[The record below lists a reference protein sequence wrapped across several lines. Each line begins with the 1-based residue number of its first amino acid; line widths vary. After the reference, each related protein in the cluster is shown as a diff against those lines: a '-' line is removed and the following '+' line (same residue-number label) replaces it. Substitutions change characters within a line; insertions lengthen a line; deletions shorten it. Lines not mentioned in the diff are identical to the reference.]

1 MLFPTVTFAVFFA
14 VVLPVNWLLMPHPR
28 WWRPFMIAASY
39 VFYGFWD
46 WHFVFL
52 LAGSTLFNQAC
63 AVAVQRAVADRWRR
77 VWVGVAVAG
86 NLALL
91 GYFKYY
97 DFFLSSVHNMAAGL
111 GIDIPVT
118 LIQVALPVGISF
130 FTFMALSY
138 VIDTYRGAFAPVS
151 TIRFATFLS
160 FFPHLVAGPIVRPR
174 ELIPQMDT
182 PRDPR
187 RIDASRALVL
197 IMGGLFKKVV
207 IASYLSSHL
216 VDNVFG
222 NPGQFSS
229 LETLVAIYAYAVQIY
244 CDFSGYTDIA
254 IGVAMLLGFDFPQN
268 FNAPYAARSLQ
279 EFWRRWHMTLSFW
292 LRDYVY
298 IPLGGNRGSLAFVC
312 RNLMLT
318 MLIGGLWHGA
328 AWTFVVWGAIHGTG
342 LVVERLWAAWR
353 GVRPAAPPSLR
364 RLAGQR
370 LLTFHVVAFAWVM
383 FRAATFSNAAAV
395 LARLW
400 GNWTQPSPDLGP
412 MLIALVAL
420 GIGVQYLPRR
430 IPDVLTARFSRWSI
444 GVQAV
449 VLAGALTVID
459 AMGPA
464 GVPPFIYFRF

>member
-63 AVAVQRAVADRWRR
+63 AVAVQRTVADRWRR

-86 NLALL
+86 NLGLL

-97 DFFLSSVHNMAAGL
+97 DFFLSSVHNMAGRL
-111 GIDIPVT
+111 GINISVT

-222 NPGQFSS
+222 NPGQYSS

-268 FNAPYAARSLQ
+268 FNAPYTARSLQ

-353 GVRPAAPPSLR
+353 PGRPAAPPSWR

-370 LLTFHVVAFAWVM
+370 LLTFQVVAFAWVM
-383 FRAATFSNAAAV
+383 FRASTFSNAAAV

-430 IPDVLTARFSRWSI
+430 VPDVLTARFSRWSI

>member
-1 MLFPTVTFAVFFA
+1 MLFPTVTFAVFIA
-14 VVLPVNWLLMPHPR
+14 VVLPANWLLMPRPR
-28 WWRPFMIAASY
+28 LWRPFIIAASY

-52 LAGSTLFNQAC
+52 LAASTLFNQAC
-63 AVAVQRAVADRWRR
+63 AVAVHRSRPDRLRR
-77 VWVGVAVAG
+77 FWVGVAVAG
-86 NLALL
+86 NLSVL

-97 DFFLSSVHNMAAGL
+97 DFFLSSVHNTAARLDVGVS
-111 GIDIPVT
+111 VT

-138 VIDTYRGAFAPVS
+138 VIDTYRGTFAPVS

-182 PRDPR
+182 SRDPR

-207 IASYLSSHL
+207 IASYVSAHL

-222 NPGQFSS
+222 NPGQYSS

-254 IGVAMLLGFDFPQN
+254 IGVAMLLGFEFPQN
-268 FNAPYAARSLQ
+268 FNAPYAATSLQ
-279 EFWRRWHMTLSFW
+279 DFWRRWHMTLSFW

-328 AWTFVVWGAIHGTG
+328 AWTFVVWGAIHGAA
-342 LVVERLWAAWR
+342 LVVERVWAARR
-353 GVRPAAPPSLR
+353 GGRPAAAPSRR
-364 RLAGQR
+364 RLACQR

-383 FRAATFSNAAAV
+383 FRADTFSNAEAV

-430 IPDVLTARFSRWSI
+430 IPDVLTARFSRWSL
-444 GVQAV
+444 GAQALA
-449 VLAGALTVID
+449 LAGALTVID

>member
-14 VVLPVNWLLMPHPR
+14 VVLPLNWLLMPRPR
-28 WWRPFMIAASY
+28 LWRPFMIASSY

-52 LAGSTLFNQAC
+52 LAGSTLFNQLC
-63 AVAVQRAVADRWRR
+63 AVCVHRTRAVRTRKL
-77 VWVGVAVAG
+77 WVAVAVAG

-91 GYFKYY
+91 SYFKYY
-97 DFFLSSVHNMAAGL
+97 DFFLSSVHNVAAQAGIGL
-111 GIDIPVT
+111 PVT
-118 LIQVALPVGISF
+118 LIAVALPVGISF

-138 VIDTYRGAFAPVS
+138 VIDVYRGQFAPVA

-187 RIDASRALVL
+187 RIDGSRALVL

-216 VDNVFG
+216 VDPLFG

-229 LETLVAIYAYAVQIY
+229 LEALVGMYAYAVQIY

-254 IGVAMLLGFDFPQN
+254 IGVAMLLGFEFPQN

-279 EFWRRWHMTLSFW
+279 DFWRRWHMTLSFW
-292 LRDYVY
+292 LRDYLYV
-298 IPLGGNRGSLAFVC
+298 PLGGNRGSLAFVC

-318 MLIGGLWHGA
+318 MVIGGLWHGA
-328 AWTFVVWGAIHGTG
+328 AWTFVAWGALHGVA
-342 LVVERLWAAWR
+342 LVIERLHRAWR
-353 GVRPAAPPSLR
+353 PAPAGPPR
-364 RLAGQR
+364 GWRLAGQR
-370 LLTFHVVAFAWVM
+370 LLTFHVVVLGWVL
-383 FRAATFSNAAAV
+383 FRADTFGNAEAV

-400 GNWTQPSPDLGP
+400 GNWTMPSPNVGP
-412 MLIALVAL
+412 LLVFLIAI
-420 GIGVQYLPRR
+420 GIGVQYLPDGLLGR
-430 IPDVLTARFSRWSI
+430 LTARFSRWSLAA
-444 GVQAV
+444 QAAS
-449 VLAGALTVID
+449 LAVALTVID